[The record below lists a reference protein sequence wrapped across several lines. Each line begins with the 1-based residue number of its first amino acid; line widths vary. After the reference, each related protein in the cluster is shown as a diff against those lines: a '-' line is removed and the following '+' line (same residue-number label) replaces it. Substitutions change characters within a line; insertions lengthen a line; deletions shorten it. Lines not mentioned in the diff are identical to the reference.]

1 METNQPKETD
11 IVLSSTWPEDII
23 EPGRLFNVE
32 RPGADQDI
40 LEEVVISKEPATVD
54 FKHLSELMDYSEKG
68 SSQLAYLVKN
78 WEHKQEKAVRLLREE
93 LDTLSKQQ
101 QEVELKKLEILEEH
115 RIESDGDGGYKRPIS
130 TLDENLQYVY
140 HDTPQRKNDVI
151 FEDETLDMH
160 IEYDSTIYWKQRAMH
175 LEKLLEASL
184 QREQVLQEK
193 LHESTENL
201 ERQSTP
207 VEELSQLL
215 KRADNFLH
223 FILQN
228 APVVLGHQDKELR
241 YRFACNQFPSLLEED
256 FIGKT
261 DVEIFSGSGVKESQE
276 FKREVLYNGIPAK
289 REITFETDLFGY
301 KTFLIYVEPVFNKMG
316 ESIGINYMGMDITV
330 QVRKRE
336 RMAKLQETMAVQK
349 AKDTEL
355 NKTFHIKE
363 EAIRAKQILATMS
376 EEIRSPLSEVVSM
389 AEILSTTKL
398 DKEQQKLSNVIIS
411 SSNLVLQLIND
422 ILDLSK
428 VDSVMKLE
436 STKFRPRE
444 IVTHI
449 LQTAAV
455 SVQKLL
461 TLEGYVAN
469 DVPTEVIGD
478 AHRFRQILTNLISN
492 GIKFTHEG
500 KVGIKVYVIAE
511 PPSAIKQGSDK
522 KISSDQSKV
531 LPNIKEDDKCLSISQ
546 SMGDQIGTHRPKD
559 GEDTCGSDT
568 LKNEPNDSIR
578 NEIMMDEDKESLFNT
593 QEKVVWICCDIYDT
607 GIGIPVLTLFKEYMQ
622 VGADTAGED
631 GGTGLSL
638 AICKQLVE
646 LMGGHLTLSNKE
658 HCWSTFTF
666 VLPFKVLSVY
676 DSSNDLDEVSDMA
689 SHDVLDD
696 ANDDDLHPN
705 IFLFPPRSFRRSFD

>member
-241 YRFACNQFPSLLEED
+241 YRFACNQFPSLLEE
-256 FIGKT
+256 
-261 DVEIFSGSGVKESQE
+261 
-276 FKREVLYNGIPAK
+276 
-289 REITFETDLFGY
+289 
-301 KTFLIYVEPVFNKMG
+301 
-316 ESIGINYMGMDITV
+316 
-330 QVRKRE
+330 VRKRE